1 MFKVNPYRSGAGL
14 MPVYIAGRDED
25 IQNVSQMFD
34 ALTMDIPT
42 QSIIFSGLRGVGKTV
57 LINKLQSIAE
67 EKGIFCKHIE
77 IEERNDFISQ
87 IAECSQAFLRT
98 VSAKEKFKHLIQKP
112 LEAIKSLVV
121 SFNPEDN
128 SFSLSMQDREL
139 YVSNNLTQTLT
150 EVFSTIGETAQK
162 TETPIC
168 FFIDEIQYMKQNQ
181 LGSLIA
187 ALHRANQLGYPIMI
201 IGAGLPKIYK
211 MLSDEKSYSERL
223 FMYKKNDS
231 LTDEQSEKAIEEPA
245 KKFNIIYAHEATNK
259 IVEITKGYPFF
270 IQQLCKIVYD
280 KTNKDVIELSDV
292 ENCIDEFLSSLDE
305 RFFKS
310 RYERCAE
317 SDKKFIFAMVECGEL
332 PCTISN
338 VAHNLNKTVGSIST
352 TRAQLI
358 SKGIIYPVRYKELDF
373 TVPEFSGYIQRLEEY
388 KQWCISKENQTV
400 TLCEISEN
408 IPIKLLSTKS
418 FHDIIIGRK

>member
-1 MFKVNPYRSGAGL
+1 MFKVNPYRPGAGL

-223 FMYKKNDS
+223 FMYKKIDS
-231 LTDEQSEKAIEEPA
+231 LTDEQSEKAIEEPE

-388 KQWCISKENQTV
+388 KQWCISK
-400 TLCEISEN
+400 
-408 IPIKLLSTKS
+408 
-418 FHDIIIGRK
+418 

>member
-1 MFKVNPYRSGAGL
+1 MFKVNPYRPGAGL

-98 VSAKEKFKHLIQKP
+98 ISAKEKFKHLIQKP

-187 ALHRANQLGYPIMI
+187 ALHRVNQLGYPIMI

-223 FMYKKNDS
+223 FMYKKIDS

-245 KKFNIIYAHEATNK
+245 KKFNIIYAHEAINK
-259 IVEITKGYPFF
+259 IVEITKGSPFF

-373 TVPEFSGYIQRLEEY
+373 TVPEFSRYIQRLEEY
-388 KQWCISKENQTV
+388 KQWCISK
-400 TLCEISEN
+400 
-408 IPIKLLSTKS
+408 
-418 FHDIIIGRK
+418 

>member
-1 MFKVNPYRSGAGL
+1 MFKINPYRPGAGL
-14 MPVYIAGRDED
+14 MPVYLAGRDED
-25 IQNVSQMFD
+25 INDVGQMFE
-34 ALTMDIPT
+34 ALTMNIPI

-57 LINKLQSIAE
+57 LINKLQAIDE

-87 IAECSQAFLRT
+87 IAECSQSFLRK
-98 VSAKEKFKHLIQKP
+98 VSAKEKFRNLIQKP

-121 SFNPEDN
+121 SFNPEN
-128 SFSLSMQDREL
+128 SSFSLSVQDREL
-139 YVSNNLTQTLT
+139 YISNNLTQSLT
-150 EVFSTIGETAQK
+150 DVFTTIGETAYK

-187 ALHRANQLGYPIMI
+187 ALHRTNQLGYPVMVV
-201 IGAGLPKIYK
+201 GAGLPKIYK

-223 FMYKKNDS
+223 FLYKQIGS
-231 LTDEQSEKAIEEPA
+231 LNFEQSKKAIEEPT
-245 KKFNIIYAHEATNK
+245 KKFNVNYTEEAVDK
-259 IVEITKGYPFF
+259 IVSVTKGYPFF
-270 IQQLCKIVYD
+270 IQQLCQIVYRESNSD
-280 KTNKDVIELSDV
+280 TIMVSDV
-292 ENCIDEFLSSLDE
+292 NSNIENFLDTLDKG
-305 RFFKS
+305 FFKS

-317 SDKKFIFAMVECGEL
+317 SDKKFIFAMVKCGEL

-338 VAHNLNKTVGSIST
+338 VAKNLDKNVSSIST

-373 TVPEFSGYIQRLEEY
+373 TVPEFSGFIQRLDEY
-388 KQWCISKENQTV
+388 IQWCNM
-400 TLCEISEN
+400 
-408 IPIKLLSTKS
+408 
-418 FHDIIIGRK
+418 

>member
-1 MFKVNPYRSGAGL
+1 MFKINPYRPGAGL

-25 IQNVSQMFD
+25 IQNVDQMFE
-34 ALTMDIPT
+34 ALTLNIPT

-67 EKGIFCKHIE
+67 DRGIFCKHIE

-87 IAECSQAFLRT
+87 IAECSQSFLRK
-98 VSAKEKFKHLIQKP
+98 VSTKEKFRHLVQKP

-121 SFNPEDN
+121 SFDPGENI
-128 SFSLSMQDREL
+128 FSLSMQDRDL
-139 YVSNNLTQTLT
+139 YLSNNLTQSLT
-150 EVFSTIGETAQK
+150 DVFTTIGETAQK
-162 TETPIC
+162 TDTPIC

-187 ALHRANQLGYPIMI
+187 ALHRTNQLGYPVMI
-201 IGAGLPKIYK
+201 VGAGLPKIYK

-223 FMYKKNDS
+223 FVYKQVDS
-231 LTDEQSEKAIEEPA
+231 LTYEQSKKAIEEPVR
-245 KKFNIIYAHEATNK
+245 KFHVSYTENAIKK

-270 IQQLCKIVYD
+270 IQQLCQIVYKRTD
-280 KTNKDVIELSDV
+280 SSVIEYSDV
-292 ENCIDEFLSSLDE
+292 DQGIDEFLKMLDDG
-305 RFFKS
+305 FFRS

-317 SDKKFIFAMVECGEL
+317 SDKKFIFAMVKCGEL

-338 VAHNLNKTVGSIST
+338 VAKNLHKSVSSIST

-373 TVPEFSGYIQRLEEY
+373 TVPEFSGFIQRLDEY
-388 KQWCISKENQTV
+388 KQWDEN
-400 TLCEISEN
+400 
-408 IPIKLLSTKS
+408 
-418 FHDIIIGRK
+418 

>member
-1 MFKVNPYRSGAGL
+1 MFKVNPYRPGAGL

-98 VSAKEKFKHLIQKP
+98 ISAKEKFKHLIQKP

-223 FMYKKNDS
+223 FMYKKIDS

-338 VAHNLNKTVGSIST
+338 VAHNLNKIVGSIST

-388 KQWCISKENQTV
+388 KQWCISK
-400 TLCEISEN
+400 
-408 IPIKLLSTKS
+408 
-418 FHDIIIGRK
+418 

>member
-1 MFKVNPYRSGAGL
+1 MSKVNPYRPGAGV

-25 IQNVSQMFD
+25 VKNVSEMFE
-34 ALTMDIPT
+34 ALIMNIPT

-57 LINKLQSIAE
+57 LINKLQKIAE
-67 EKGIFCKHIE
+67 DKGIFCKHIE
-77 IEERNDFISQ
+77 VEERNDFISQ
-87 IAECSQAFLRT
+87 IAECSQAFLRE
-98 VSAKEKFKHLIQKP
+98 VNLKEKFKHLIRKP

-121 SFNPEDN
+121 SFDPKDN

-139 YVSNNLTQTLT
+139 YISNNLTQSLT
-150 EVFSTIGETAQK
+150 DVFLAIGETAQK
-162 TETPIC
+162 TEIPIC
-168 FFIDEIQYMKQNQ
+168 FFIDEIQYMKQDQ

-187 ALHRANQLGYPIMI
+187 ALHRSNQLGYPIMI

-223 FMYKKNDS
+223 FMYKKIDS
-231 LTDEQSEKAIEEPA
+231 LTEEQSEKAIKEPA
-245 KKFNIIYAHEATNK
+245 KKFDVTYSHDAIKKII
-259 IVEITKGYPFF
+259 EITKGYPFF

-280 KTNKDVIELSDV
+280 KTDGNVIELSDV
-292 ENCIDEFLSSLDE
+292 YKSIDEFLSTLDE
-305 RFFKS
+305 GFFKS

-338 VAHNLNKTVGSIST
+338 VAQNLNKTVGSIST

-358 SKGIIYPVRYKELDF
+358 NKGIIYPVRYKELDF
-373 TVPEFSGYIQRLEEY
+373 TVPEFAGYIRRLEEY
-388 KQWCISKENQTV
+388 KQWRV
-400 TLCEISEN
+400 L
-408 IPIKLLSTKS
+408 
-418 FHDIIIGRK
+418 R

>member
-1 MFKVNPYRSGAGL
+1 MFKINPYRPGAGL

-25 IQNVSQMFD
+25 IQNVDQMFE
-34 ALTMDIPT
+34 ALTLNIPT

-67 EKGIFCKHIE
+67 DRGIFCKHIE

-87 IAECSQAFLRT
+87 IAECSQSFLRK
-98 VSAKEKFKHLIQKP
+98 VSTKEKFRHLVQKP

-121 SFNPEDN
+121 SFNPGEN
-128 SFSLSMQDREL
+128 IFSLSMQDRDL
-139 YVSNNLTQTLT
+139 YLSNNLTQSLT
-150 EVFSTIGETAQK
+150 DVFTTIGETAQK

-187 ALHRANQLGYPIMI
+187 ALHRTNQLGYPVMI
-201 IGAGLPKIYK
+201 VGAGLPKIYK

-223 FMYKKNDS
+223 FVYKQVDS
-231 LTDEQSEKAIEEPA
+231 LTYEQSKKAIEEPVR
-245 KKFNIIYAHEATNK
+245 KFHVSYTENAIKN

-270 IQQLCKIVYD
+270 IQQLCQIVYKRTD
-280 KTNKDVIELSDV
+280 SSVIEYSDV
-292 ENCIDEFLSSLDE
+292 DQGIDEFLKMLDDG
-305 RFFKS
+305 FFRS

-317 SDKKFIFAMVECGEL
+317 SDKKFIFAMVKCGEL

-338 VAHNLNKTVGSIST
+338 VAKNLHKSVSSIST
-352 TRAQLI
+352 IRAQLI

-373 TVPEFSGYIQRLEEY
+373 TVPEFSGFIQRLDEY
-388 KQWCISKENQTV
+388 KQWDEK
-400 TLCEISEN
+400 
-408 IPIKLLSTKS
+408 
-418 FHDIIIGRK
+418 

>member
-1 MFKVNPYRSGAGL
+1 MFKINPYRPGAGL

-25 IQNVSQMFD
+25 IQNVDQMFE
-34 ALTMDIPT
+34 ALTLNIPT

-67 EKGIFCKHIE
+67 DRGIFCKHIE

-87 IAECSQAFLRT
+87 IAECSQSFLRK
-98 VSAKEKFKHLIQKP
+98 VSTKEKFRHLVQKP

-121 SFNPEDN
+121 SFDPGENI
-128 SFSLSMQDREL
+128 FSLSMQDRDL
-139 YVSNNLTQTLT
+139 YLSNNLTQSLT
-150 EVFSTIGETAQK
+150 DVFTTIGETAQK

-187 ALHRANQLGYPIMI
+187 ALHRTNQLGYPVMI
-201 IGAGLPKIYK
+201 VGAGLPKIYK

-223 FMYKKNDS
+223 FVYKQVDS
-231 LTDEQSEKAIEEPA
+231 LTYEQSKKAIEEPVR
-245 KKFNIIYAHEATNK
+245 KFHVSYTENAIKK
-259 IVEITKGYPFF
+259 IVEITKGYPIF
-270 IQQLCKIVYD
+270 IQQLCQIVYKRTD
-280 KTNKDVIELSDV
+280 SSVIEYSDV
-292 ENCIDEFLSSLDE
+292 DQGIDEFLKMLDDG
-305 RFFKS
+305 FFRS

-317 SDKKFIFAMVECGEL
+317 SDKKFIFAMVKCGEL

-338 VAHNLNKTVGSIST
+338 VAKNLHKSVSSIST

-373 TVPEFSGYIQRLEEY
+373 TVPEFSGFIQRLDEY
-388 KQWCISKENQTV
+388 KQWDEN
-400 TLCEISEN
+400 
-408 IPIKLLSTKS
+408 
-418 FHDIIIGRK
+418 

>member
-1 MFKVNPYRSGAGL
+1 MFKVNPYRPGAGL

-87 IAECSQAFLRT
+87 IVECFQAFLRT

-223 FMYKKNDS
+223 FMYKKIDS

-388 KQWCISKENQTV
+388 KQWCVSK
-400 TLCEISEN
+400 
-408 IPIKLLSTKS
+408 
-418 FHDIIIGRK
+418 

>member
-1 MFKVNPYRSGAGL
+1 MIVFHAKVWYNAFKLRSVLLMFKINPYRPGAGL
-14 MPVYIAGRDED
+14 MPVYLAGRDED
-25 IQNVSQMFD
+25 INDVGQMFE
-34 ALTMDIPT
+34 ALTMNIPI

-57 LINKLQSIAE
+57 LINKLQAIAE

-87 IAECSQAFLRT
+87 IAECSQSFLRK
-98 VSAKEKFKHLIQKP
+98 VSAKEKFRNLIQKP

-121 SFNPEDN
+121 SFNPEN
-128 SFSLSMQDREL
+128 SSFSLSVQDREL
-139 YVSNNLTQTLT
+139 YISNNLTQSLT
-150 EVFSTIGETAQK
+150 DVFTTIGETAYK

-187 ALHRANQLGYPIMI
+187 ALHRTNQLGYPVMVV
-201 IGAGLPKIYK
+201 GAGLPKIYK

-223 FMYKKNDS
+223 FLYKQIGS
-231 LTDEQSEKAIEEPA
+231 LNFEQSKKAIEEPT
-245 KKFNIIYAHEATNK
+245 KKFNVNYTEEAVDK
-259 IVEITKGYPFF
+259 IVSVTKGYPFF
-270 IQQLCKIVYD
+270 IQQLCQIVYRESNSD
-280 KTNKDVIELSDV
+280 TITVSDV
-292 ENCIDEFLSSLDE
+292 NSNIENFLDTLDKG
-305 RFFKS
+305 FFKS

-317 SDKKFIFAMVECGEL
+317 SDKKFIFAMVKCGEL

-338 VAHNLNKTVGSIST
+338 VAKNLDKNVSSIST

-373 TVPEFSGYIQRLEEY
+373 TVPEFSGFIQRLDEY
-388 KQWCISKENQTV
+388 IQWCNM
-400 TLCEISEN
+400 
-408 IPIKLLSTKS
+408 
-418 FHDIIIGRK
+418 